1 MDTSDQPREPD
12 GHPTVDPAWV
22 RGMTQRRLSR
32 RDVLRLA
39 AAGGGSLAASG
50 VLAACGV
57 SGGKAKKTS
66 QVTFWTGKKQA
77 GTVTFANWPYYID
90 KPARSL
96 KLFTQ
101 QTGITVHYKEV
112 IEEMPSFY
120 GKIQPVLAA
129 GQPTGYDIIV
139 LTNGVYLDK
148 AIQANYLIPLDHSLT
163 PNFNKYAGPAIK
175 NPSYDRGNK
184 YTMAWQSGITG
195 IGWNPKYVKKAPTSF
210 NDLFNPAYK
219 GKIGMFADNADLPN
233 LALLGIGV
241 DCEKSTPPDWQ
252 KAADKLKAQR
262 PLVRKYYEQDY
273 IGPLSKGDIW
283 ISMAW
288 SGDIF
293 QANLSN
299 PKLDLQFVVPEEG
312 GLIWTDN
319 MCIPLHVA
327 HPVDA
332 IKLMDWVY
340 DPKVAAL
347 ITEGI
352 QYITPVP
359 ACSSVIQQDAAK
371 ATGAH
376 KALLTE
382 VAKSQLVFPT
392 SDMTSK
398 VHDYRVLNN
407 QEEKQWNSI
416 FEPIYQG

>member
-1 MDTSDQPREPD
+1 MVDDTDFAATD
-12 GHPTVDPAWV
+12 GSEARASAAWL
-22 RGMTQRRLSR
+22 RGATQARLSR
-32 RDVLRLA
+32 RDVLRYAGVGGALA
-39 AAGGGSLAASG
+39 MSG
-50 VLAACGV
+50 ALDACGV
-57 SGGKAKKTS
+57 SGGKAKKTAAKS
-66 QVTFWTGKKQA
+66 FWTGKKQT

-90 KPARSL
+90 SSHRSL
-96 KLFTQ
+96 DLFTQ
-101 QTGITVHYKEV
+101 RTGITVHYKEKV
-112 IEEMPSFY
+112 QEMPSFY
-120 GKIQPVLAA
+120 GQIQPVLSA
-129 GQPTGYDIIV
+129 GQSTGYDIIV
-139 LTNGVYLDK
+139 MTNGVYLDK
-148 AIQANYLIPLDHSLT
+148 LLEANYLIPLDHSLT

-175 NPSYDRGNK
+175 DPSYDPGNK

-210 NDLFNPAYK
+210 NDLLDPKYK

-241 DCEKSTPPDWQ
+241 DCEKSTPSYCN
-252 KAADKLKAQR
+252 KAADTLKHQR

-299 PKLDLQFVVPEEG
+299 PNLDLQFVIPDEG

-319 MCIPLHVA
+319 MAIPVHVE

-332 IKLMDWVY
+332 IKLMDGVY
-340 DPKVAAL
+340 DPKIAAV

-359 ACSSVIQQDAAK
+359 ACKSVIEQDAATASGK
-371 ATGAH
+371 KKKLYH
-376 KALLTE
+376 E
-382 VAKSQLVFPT
+382 VARSPLVFPT
-392 SDMTSK
+392 ADMTSK
-398 VHDYRVLNN
+398 VHNYRVLTN
-407 QEEKQWNSI
+407 QEEKQWNKI